1 MGKGQSEDGGASQR
15 RFAGFLVLWSL
26 KMWRVKSVGPDAR
39 LESGLRPEGRTGSTP
54 APSLLLLDGKP
65 GEAWV
70 RFENGMAEQFA
81 GGQDLSHPQIRG

>member
-1 MGKGQSEDGGASQR
+1 
-15 RFAGFLVLWSL
+15 
-26 KMWRVKSVGPDAR
+26 
-39 LESGLRPEGRTGSTP
+39 
-54 APSLLLLDGKP
+54 LDGKP